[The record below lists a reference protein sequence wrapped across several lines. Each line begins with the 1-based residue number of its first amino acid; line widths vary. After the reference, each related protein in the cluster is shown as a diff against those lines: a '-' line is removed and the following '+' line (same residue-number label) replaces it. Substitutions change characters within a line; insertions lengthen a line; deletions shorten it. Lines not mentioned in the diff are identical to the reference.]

1 MAVQGHN
8 ARSSARMHEKVATR
22 VMKVGI
28 NQLIQFKKQHEG
40 GSVPE
45 AHALFSS
52 EEGGAVVGGGGRA
65 NWLGRGSAGVF

>member
-1 MAVQGHN
+1 MD
-8 ARSSARMHEKVATR
+8 EKVATR

-40 GSVPE
+40 GSAPE
-45 AHALFSS
+45 AHALCSS
-52 EEGGAVVGGGGRA
+52 QEKGGLVGGQWWEGVGRA